1 MESGND
7 ISDNLVKLSPVKPEQ
22 VVTTKVPA
30 PDYPVD
36 EVVDQPGLEEV
47 ALEETPLYSAPALTN
62 IDLVEKDDT
71 VNSLPPEE
79 RVSCVL
85 FEELYST
92 YDSSELL
99 ELNTDIMQ
107 IQGAAIFLL
116 KCFKIFSKYL
126 FPGTWKNYII
136 SFKMNLS

>member
-99 ELNTDIMQ
+99 ELIIDIMQ
-107 IQGAAIFLL
+107 IQGAAIF
-116 KCFKIFSKYL
+116 Y
-126 FPGTWKNYII
+126 
-136 SFKMNLS
+136 